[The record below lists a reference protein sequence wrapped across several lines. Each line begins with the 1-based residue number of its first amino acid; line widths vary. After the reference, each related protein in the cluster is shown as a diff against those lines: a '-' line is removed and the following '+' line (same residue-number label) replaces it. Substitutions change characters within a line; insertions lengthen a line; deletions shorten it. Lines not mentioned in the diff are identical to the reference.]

1 MTDKERDGLR
11 DIITEQISSTQEEL
25 KILIEMTRPV
35 SPDNAIGRISRM
47 DAINNKTI
55 NDAALRNQQE
65 KLKKLERALERM
77 DDKNFGKCMRCGEDI
92 PFGRLKFMPHTTK
105 CVKCA

>member
-1 MTDKERDGLR
+1 MTDKEKDEIRN
-11 DIITEQISSTQEEL
+11 IILEQITGTKDEL
-25 KILIEMTRPV
+25 NVLTEMTRPI

-55 NDAALRNQQE
+55 NDAALRSQQK
-65 KLKKLERALERM
+65 KLQKLERALERM
-77 DDKNFGKCMRCGEDI
+77 DDKNFGKCIRCGEEI

>member
-1 MTDKERDGLR
+1 MTNREKDEIRN
-11 DIITEQISSTQEEL
+11 IILEQISITKEEL
-25 KILIEMTRPV
+25 TVLTEMTRPV

-47 DAINNKTI
+47 DAINNKNI
-55 NDAALRNQQE
+55 NDAALRSQQK
-65 KLKKLERALERM
+65 KLQKLERALERM
-77 DDKNFGKCMRCGEDI
+77 EDKNFGKCIRCGEDI

>member
-92 PFGRLKFMPHTTK
+92 PFGRLKFMPYTTK
-105 CVKCA
+105 CIKCA

>member
-1 MTDKERDGLR
+1 MTDNEITELR
-11 DIITEQISSTQEEL
+11 DIITDQINSTREEL

-55 NDAALRNQQE
+55 NDAALRNQQK

-92 PFGRLKFMPHTTK
+92 PFGRLKFMPYTTK

>member
-1 MTDKERDGLR
+1 MTDIEKKELHN
-11 DIITEQISSTQEEL
+11 IILKEL
-25 KILIEMTRPV
+25 ENTRKELEVLTEMTRPV

-55 NDAALRNQQE
+55 NDAALRNQQK
-65 KLKKLERALERM
+65 KLQKLERALERM
-77 DDKNFGKCMRCGEDI
+77 EDKDFGKCIRCGEEI